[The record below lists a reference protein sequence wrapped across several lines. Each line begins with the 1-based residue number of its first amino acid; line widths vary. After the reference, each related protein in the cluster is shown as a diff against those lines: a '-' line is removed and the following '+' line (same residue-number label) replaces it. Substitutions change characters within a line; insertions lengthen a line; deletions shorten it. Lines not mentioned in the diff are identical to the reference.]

1 MLRISLLGHLGADPE
16 SRYSQKGA
24 PITQFRVAVNQ
35 VRTGRDGE
43 REERSEWFQVRAMG
57 QIGER
62 AGRLAKGNR
71 VLVVGRLTVSHFQS
85 REGEP
90 RVGFDV
96 WADEVTNVSGRPAP
110 DRAGEEDTVAPAD
123 PAGRAIDELE
133 DLPF

>member
-1 MLRISLLGHLGADPE
+1 VLRISLLGHLGADPE

-57 QIGER
+57 QLGER
-62 AGRLAKGNR
+62 AQRLEKGNR
-71 VLVVGRLTVSHFQS
+71 VFVAGRLTVSHFQS

-96 WADEVTNVSGRPAP
+96 WADEVVNVSGRPAP
-110 DRAGEEDTVAPAD
+110 DRAADEDSVATADQTGQPA
-123 PAGRAIDELE
+123 DELE
-133 DLPF
+133 NLPF

>member
-57 QIGER
+57 QLGER
-62 AGRLAKGNR
+62 AQRLEKGNR
-71 VLVVGRLTVSHFQS
+71 VFVAGRLTVSHFQS

-96 WADEVTNVSGRPAP
+96 WADEVVNVSGRPAP
-110 DRAGEEDTVAPAD
+110 DRAADEDSVATADQTGQPA
-123 PAGRAIDELE
+123 DELE
-133 DLPF
+133 NLPF